1 MEKGKQPPGHDSSI
15 QNELR
20 ENTLTKLLK
29 KCDRCNNYTLKAK
42 ECPACKGPVV
52 NAHPA
57 RFSIEDR
64 YGSYRRKMKKELLS
78 TQSSNG
84 ETPTS

>member
-1 MEKGKQPPGHDSSI
+1 M
-15 QNELR
+15 
-20 ENTLTKLLK
+20 LK
-29 KCDRCNNYTLKAK
+29 KCSRCNTYTLNPTR
-42 ECPACKGPVV
+42 CPSCGGPVI

-78 TQSSNG
+78 SNN
-84 ETPTS
+84 TPEDTASR

>member
-1 MEKGKQPPGHDSSI
+1 M
-15 QNELR
+15 
-20 ENTLTKLLK
+20 K
-29 KCDRCNNYTLKAK
+29 KCSKCNTYTLNSTR
-42 ECPACKGPVV
+42 CPRCGGPVV

-78 TQSSNG
+78 TQS
-84 ETPTS
+84 TDTDT